1 MRPGHT
7 RLGQNWA
14 NFQNVCRQK
23 SGTVLE
29 NRKSG
34 GRVFQ
39 TRAISTRN
47 AGQSAPEL
55 FRSRLW
61 VTISIAFRGDFWGI
75 RSKTGISLG
84 VHHSRDVREAT
95 GAYSTR
101 QSWTSRDRLE
111 PWSVRVS
118 TPLDPQTTTS
128 GSVTALLG
136 HTRQKSAKIPLLL
149 VLLFEYDFWFFFS
162 GFRTRSRSSRPT
174 ETFLGNGGFY
184 ISCLQSIYAG
194 WCYMRSTRWGNTV
207 YVCVLA
213 RGTRIE

>member
-1 MRPGHT
+1 MGAFF
-7 RLGQNWA
+7 RLEQ
-14 NFQNVCRQK
+14 
-23 SGTVLE
+23 SLPET
-29 NRKSG
+29 
-34 GRVFQ
+34 
-39 TRAISTRN
+39 

-149 VLLFEYDFWFFFS
+149 VLLFEYDFWFFFLDFERALVALGRLRRFS
-162 GFRTRSRSSRPT
+162 EMGVSI
-174 ETFLGNGGFY
+174 FLAYN
-184 ISCLQSIYAG
+184 
-194 WCYMRSTRWGNTV
+194 RSTLDGVTCARLAGGIR
-207 YVCVLA
+207 YMCACSLEVLA
-213 RGTRIE
+213 SSSLGWLGFSDLFKLLERNTSNMGWSI